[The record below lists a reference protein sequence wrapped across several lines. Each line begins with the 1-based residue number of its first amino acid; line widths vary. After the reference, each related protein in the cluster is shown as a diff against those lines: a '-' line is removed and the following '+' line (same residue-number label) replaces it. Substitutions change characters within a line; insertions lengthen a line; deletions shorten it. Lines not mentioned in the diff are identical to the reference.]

1 MGQKS
6 LPRLHKLDSG
16 LVWEASYLNTTEL
29 WQSVKLYVLL
39 VKFAHIFVKK
49 QWLYYKF
56 NWYTTNYNNFY
67 CMNIS
72 NQIHNKQLLTYNSIF
87 TTKSLLT
94 NFIFLNLYLIY
105 IQNSYYLLLLIF
117 PLPKFKNQYTKKKL
131 QKQFFRSQMLKNQIS
146 KKKINLLTITKSQP
160 EIFFNIFLNS

>member
-49 QWLYYKF
+49 QW
-56 NWYTTNYNNFY
+56 
-67 CMNIS
+67 
-72 NQIHNKQLLTYNSIF
+72 QQ
-87 TTKSLLT
+87 
-94 NFIFLNLYLIY
+94 
-105 IQNSYYLLLLIF
+105 
-117 PLPKFKNQYTKKKL
+117 
-131 QKQFFRSQMLKNQIS
+131 
-146 KKKINLLTITKSQP
+146 
-160 EIFFNIFLNS
+160 